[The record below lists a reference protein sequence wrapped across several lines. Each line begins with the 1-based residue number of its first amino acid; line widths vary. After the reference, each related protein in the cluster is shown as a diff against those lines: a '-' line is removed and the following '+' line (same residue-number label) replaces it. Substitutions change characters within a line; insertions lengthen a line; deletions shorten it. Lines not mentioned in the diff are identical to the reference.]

1 LQCYTDR
8 PENSFIEDGVL
19 VIQALE
25 ERYRGRTYTSARIRT
40 LNEGDWLYG
49 RFDIRAKLPYG
60 QGIWPAIWMLP
71 TENIYGGWAA
81 SGEIDIVELLGQ
93 EPNVIYGTIHYGGS
107 WPKNVHSGDS
117 YQLSEGDFSD
127 EFHIFS
133 LQWEPGEIRWY
144 VDGEHYQ
151 TQTKWTTENGVF
163 PAPFD
168 QSFHLIL
175 NVAVGGN
182 WPGAPDE
189 TTTFP
194 QRMMVDYVRVY
205 EVVTDE

>member
-1 LQCYTDR
+1 M
-8 PENSFIEDGVL
+8 
-19 VIQALE
+19 
-25 ERYRGRTYTSARIRT
+25 RT
-40 LNEGDWLYG
+40 LNNGDWLYG
-49 RFDIRAKLPYG
+49 RLDIRAKLPFG
-60 QGIWPAIWMLP
+60 RGIWPAIWMLP
-71 TENIYGGWAA
+71 TNNIYGGWAA

-117 YQLSEGDFSD
+117 YKLSEGNFSD